1 MVDLIIFSNV
11 GVHPLSHWLEP
22 GFRHVCAITRRGPYW
37 AKADWNGLVS
47 IEVIGGSP
55 DEVEEYA
62 KSVEPGCTVI
72 RRPVELR
79 RPARGVFAVNNCVGF
94 TKQLIGIRSRAIT
107 PHQLYKHLVEEI
119 KP

>member
-37 AKADWNGLVS
+37 AKADWNELVS

-79 RPARGVFAVNNCVGF
+79 RPARGQHGPVGVDD
-94 TKQLIGIRSRAIT
+94 GGERADRG
-107 PHQLYKHLVEEI
+107 VECG
-119 KP
+119 PGCGHDVLQRWVAA